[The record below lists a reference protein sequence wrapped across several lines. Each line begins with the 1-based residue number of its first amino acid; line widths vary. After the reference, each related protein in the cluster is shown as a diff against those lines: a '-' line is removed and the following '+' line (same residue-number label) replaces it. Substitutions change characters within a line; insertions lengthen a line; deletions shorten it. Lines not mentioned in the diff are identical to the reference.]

1 MKISRFYAALSVL
14 FVVVMAAGALA
25 PAAIAKEGP
34 KDINSIVDVALAA
47 NAQTGEFSILIAA
60 LQAADPAVIQALDSR
75 GQYTVF
81 APTDAAFASLLAE
94 LSVSAND
101 LLSNQALL
109 TTVLLYHVAPGSRDA
124 ADVISS
130 DRIRTLQG
138 GFLFQDGGMLTDAN
152 GRMSNIIATNIFADN
167 GVIHVIDTVVPVSY
181 THLTL
186 PTKRIV

>member
-1 MKISRFYAALSVL
+1 MKISKFYAVLSVL

-25 PAAIAKEGP
+25 PAAMAKGP

-138 GFLFQDGGMLTDAN
+138 GFLFQDGGMLTDAS

-167 GVIHVIDTVVPVSY
+167 GVIHVIDTVV
-181 THLTL
+181 L
-186 PTKRIV
+186 P